1 MEYVKAM
8 EIKARMCEKYKNI
21 CRKCPISSSMRES
34 NTVLCHDFCTAYPAE
49 SEAILTKWD
58 AENPVKTMMDDFF
71 EKHPNAPTRTS
82 GAPRTCPHECGY
94 VTVEKGRRVC
104 DYVKGDCLEC
114 WSRPLQEVQQND

>member
-8 EIKARMCEKYKNI
+8 EIREKMCMHNLKNS
-21 CRKCPISSSMRES
+21 CAECPFDTIRNDKNTSCISFI
-34 NTVLCHDFCTAYPAE
+34 LKHPAE

-58 AENPVKTMMDDFF
+58 AENPVKTFMTDFF
-71 EKHPNAPTRTS
+71 EKFPNAPTRTS

-104 DYVKGDCLEC
+104 DYVKDDCLEC
-114 WSRPLQEVQQND
+114 WSRPLQEESK